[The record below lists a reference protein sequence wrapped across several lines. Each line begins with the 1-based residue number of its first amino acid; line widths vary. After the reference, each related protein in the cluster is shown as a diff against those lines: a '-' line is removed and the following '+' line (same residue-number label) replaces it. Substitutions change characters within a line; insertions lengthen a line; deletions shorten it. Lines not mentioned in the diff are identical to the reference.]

1 VVRASLHVC
10 WGQGYP
16 QAYPC
21 STALLQYNTPRTM
34 HVQFSTHTHTR
45 AHTRVHTDTHGGP
58 GWQRT
63 TNEIA
68 PRREALHK
76 RCTTGRGAARHGT
89 APWRAL
95 LMPTD

>member
-45 AHTRVHTDTHGGP
+45 AHTHAHT
-58 GWQRT
+58 QRAR
-63 TNEIA
+63 IGSV
-68 PRREALHK
+68 PPMKLRRAKK
-76 RCTTGRGAARHGT
+76 RCTSA
-89 APWRAL
+89 APWGGAQHGMAL
-95 LMPTD
+95 RRGVPC